1 MAFLGK
7 RYTYKRRRL
16 NSAIGNIIMA
26 RIDLV
31 ELTGRMVF
39 ACLRDESHG
48 REVGRELG
56 YEPFMLQHLVT
67 AIGRTHSG
75 DHLLR
80 HPRRLSVPM
89 SLASNDLQL
98 EARPAK
104 AQFRIRPISPRQ
116 RRLFA
121 AKRAPA
127 IIADGSQRIQ

>member
-1 MAFLGK
+1 
-7 RYTYKRRRL
+7 
-16 NSAIGNIIMA
+16 MA

-75 DHLLR
+75 HHLLR
-80 HPRRLSVPM
+80 HPRRLMRSLSVPM

-127 IIADGSQRIQ
+127 IIADGS